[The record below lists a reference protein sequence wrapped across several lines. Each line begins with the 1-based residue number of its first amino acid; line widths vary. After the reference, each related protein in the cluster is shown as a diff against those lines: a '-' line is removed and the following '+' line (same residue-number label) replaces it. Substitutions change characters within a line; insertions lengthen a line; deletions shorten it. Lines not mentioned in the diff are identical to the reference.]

1 MHFEV
6 VDLLHYSTRSFG
18 IRCSPRRIIVL
29 GNIAN
34 LGYTIQRGKLFII
47 LFFLRNPININSLLN
62 VFFLL
67 A

>member
-6 VDLLHYSTRSFG
+6 VDLLHYSSRSFG

-47 LFFLRNPININSLLN
+47 LFSS
-62 VFFLL
+62 
-67 A
+67 